1 MTAPKAPG
9 LALPL
14 PLATEIALTVSSSVS
29 FSVASSTTFNPQ
41 RSLWYRSVATGET
54 LVLRSAFF
62 SKRSV
67 GVTVMMPRVT
77 SC

>member
-1 MTAPKAPG
+1 MTVPKAPG

-29 FSVASSTTFNPQ
+29 LSVASSTTFNPH
-41 RSLWYRSVATGET
+41 RGVATGGT
-54 LVLRSAFF
+54 LVLRSALF

-67 GVTVMMPRVT
+67 GVTEMMPRVT
-77 SC
+77 NC